1 MRTAS
6 MTPIAAKRFWGTLRV
21 ARACQVTP
29 ATVAHWFDHGLLKGH
44 RTPTGRRRVD
54 SEELASFLRAHRM
67 PLPPE
72 LAPERQVVLLVE
84 DDRNYLRL
92 ASRAL
97 TLSGLGVDVLEATN
111 GTDALVEIGR
121 AKPTVVVFDYG
132 LPDMN
137 AAQVIERLMAP
148 GRRTSAEIVVV
159 TGGLPP
165 GALQHLQ
172 RLGVTTIVEKDDG
185 VEALTAAIGQ
195 ALERSGYVAP
205 RAAAGGA

>member
-1 MRTAS
+1 MRTA
-6 MTPIAAKRFWGTLRV
+6 TLTAAPAKRFWGTLRV

-54 SEELASFLRAHRM
+54 ADELAAFLRAHRM

-72 LAPERQVVLLVE
+72 LAPERQTVLVVE

-92 ASRAL
+92 AARAL
-97 TLSGLGVDVLEATN
+97 TLSGLNLDVVEATN

-121 AKPTVVVFDYG
+121 TQPAVIVFDYG

-137 AAQVIERLMAP
+137 AAQVIERLLAP
-148 GRRTSAEIVVV
+148 GRRLNAEIVVV
-159 TGGLPP
+159 TGGLPQ
-165 GALQHLQ
+165 GALPHLH
-172 RLGVTTIVEKDDG
+172 RLGVTNIVYKDDG
-185 VEALTAAIGQ
+185 IEALTAAVGQ
-195 ALERSGYVAP
+195 ALERSGYVVP
-205 RAAAGGA
+205 RAANA

>member
-1 MRTAS
+1 MRTTS
-6 MTPIAAKRFWGTLRV
+6 LTPSSTKRFWGTLRV

-54 SEELASFLRAHRM
+54 AEELASFLRAHRM

-72 LAPERQVVLLVE
+72 LAPERQTVLLVE
-84 DDRNYLRL
+84 DDRTYLRL
-92 ASRAL
+92 AARAL
-97 TLSGLGVDVLEATN
+97 ALSGLDVDVIEATN
-111 GTDALVEIGR
+111 GTDALVEVGR
-121 AKPTVVVFDYG
+121 SQPAVIVFDYG

-148 GRRTSAEIVVV
+148 NRRFNAEIVVI
-159 TGGLPP
+159 TGGLPQ
-165 GALQHLQ
+165 GAQQHLQ
-172 RLGVTTIVEKDDG
+172 RLGVTTIVEKDEG
-185 VEALTAAIGQ
+185 VEALTTAVAQ
-195 ALERSGYVAP
+195 ALDRAGVAAP

>member
-1 MRTAS
+1 MRPANL
-6 MTPIAAKRFWGTLRV
+6 TPVTAKRFWGTLRV

-54 SEELASFLRAHRM
+54 AEELASFLRAHRM

-72 LAPERQVVLLVE
+72 LAPERQTVLLVE

-92 ASRAL
+92 ATRAL
-97 TLSGLGVDVLEATN
+97 TLSGLDVDIIEATN

-121 AKPTVVVFDYG
+121 AQPSVVVFDYG

-148 GRRTSAEIVVV
+148 GRRTNSEIVVI
-159 TGGLPP
+159 TGGLPQ

-172 RLGVTTIVEKDDG
+172 RLGVTTIVEKDEGMD
-185 VEALTAAIGQ
+185 ALTAAVGQ
-195 ALERSGYVAP
+195 ALERSGYAAP